1 MIARS
6 HIYARTMGIP
16 DLTKFI
22 EAEQDVWED
31 KTLRTAT
38 GRHGKLIIDGKPIV
52 DGNLIVDGNC
62 LSWYLIS
69 RDHID
74 CSHGGQYSQY
84 KQTVQSFFKVLKN
97 EGVRPIVVMDGVN
110 LDNQYLK
117 TRAEKRS
124 THIRSTGKIV
134 RDHILTCF
142 LFEVFCSTVTE
153 LDIELCVADGG
164 GDEIVAKLANYYC
177 CPVLA
182 YDSDYF
188 IFNLKKGY
196 IPLNMLYIKSQGV
209 KLKIYKIEIFA
220 KKFGFE
226 QNSLCYAIPAIFGND
241 LINKSEGYID
251 WICREVCIGGRY
263 KAVCQYLRRFP
274 SLEMFMDHKTPLGD
288 KVRMEECPKT
298 RQLYS
303 IGEPYSIEHLRNPA
317 HTVLKH
323 HSGAELPE
331 WLVMAFRSG
340 NIPSYIIEVAVC
352 QNTILPIMIDDVN
365 SATSTGLSDHI
376 RQCLYALLSCDNVT
390 EYVRVEQ
397 KIVPKNLPCVKE
409 INGTRIPNLFEIQEL
424 SKAQKEEVL
433 YAILGCHGESLNSF
447 DAKRYHFEADRYS
460 KWKLTAAVT
469 MYWAK
474 NVGISISHELIKA
487 LIACFILCN
496 SGYQD
501 NIKCDTHHPYLHSQE
516 WMNVLHAFSQWQY
529 AYHCTLAVNT
539 ALMSLVTTP
548 LSPANLY
555 NGKLAL
561 YLASDLTNIDRKVDR
576 YARDF
581 PLFDMKVYSLLT
593 EAVLSQLPAPPR
605 PAPRKPAKKK
615 RGTTRTK
622 YAGKNR
628 FDALQD
634 LQDADL

>member
-1 MIARS
+1 
-6 HIYARTMGIP
+6 
-16 DLTKFI
+16 
-22 EAEQDVWED
+22 
-31 KTLRTAT
+31 
-38 GRHGKLIIDGKPIV
+38 
-52 DGNLIVDGNC
+52 
-62 LSWYLIS
+62 
-69 RDHID
+69 
-74 CSHGGQYSQY
+74 
-84 KQTVQSFFKVLKN
+84 
-97 EGVRPIVVMDGVN
+97 MDGVDYKVQK
-110 LDNQYLK
+110 LE
-117 TRAEKRS
+117 TRLERKV
-124 THIRSTGKIV
+124 GKITLIH
-134 RDHILTCF
+134 RKPILQI
-142 LFEVFCSTVTE
+142 LSLEVFSSTVTE
-153 LDIELCVADGG
+153 LGLQLCVADGD
-164 GDEIVAKLANYYC
+164 GDETVAKLANFYS

-182 YDSDYF
+182 DDSDYF
-188 IFNLKKGY
+188 IFNLKAGY
-196 IPLNMLYIKSQGV
+196 IPLDMLDFESEPV
-209 KLKIYKIEIFA
+209 RVKIYMIEMFA
-220 KKFGFE
+220 QKFDFA
-226 QNSLCYAIPAIFGND
+226 QTSLCFAIPAIFGND
-241 LINKSEGYID
+241 FVKPSSDYIR
-251 WICREVCIGGRY
+251 WICRQHVGIISSTRKY
-263 KAVCQYLRRFP
+263 KAVCKYLHTFP
-274 SLEMFMDHKTPLGD
+274 SLEMYMEHKTPLGD

-303 IGEPYSIEHLRNPA
+303 IEETFSIEHLRNPA

-539 ALMSLVTTP
+539 ALMSPVTTP

-555 NGKLAL
+555 DGKLAL